1 MPIESEQF
9 ELSTHDNMQSETR
22 YDPPLAT
29 HGRTEQE
36 EAEVLL
42 SEGENDKNAEM
53 LRKYYSPIVCCTLF
67 PHSIENLRQP
77 SIRKVP

>member
-1 MPIESEQF
+1 MPIGPEQF
-9 ELSTHDNMQSETR
+9 ELPTLSTHDNMQSETR

-42 SEGENDKNAEM
+42 SEGENDKKAEM
-53 LRKYYSPIVCCTLF
+53 LRKYCSSSAV
-67 PHSIENLRQP
+67 P
-77 SIRKVP
+77 SFHIRWSVY